1 MSDNKTGKRTG
12 ARNRRKRRLR
22 RQFMI
27 SSVAAVTVF
36 LLALVCI
43 VTGGIGRGEA
53 AFKEIETTVIPS
65 QTELPTQKPTQEKPT
80 ETESIYIDV
89 TPPVGTAKESVT
101 WWDEEELKP
110 EEFVESMQDEI
121 GRAHV

>member
-36 LLALVCI
+36 LVSSGLYCNRRWER
-43 VTGGIGRGEA
+43 RG
-53 AFKEIETTVIPS
+53 
-65 QTELPTQKPTQEKPT
+65 
-80 ETESIYIDV
+80 SI
-89 TPPVGTAKESVT
+89 
-101 WWDEEELKP
+101 
-110 EEFVESMQDEI
+110 
-121 GRAHV
+121 